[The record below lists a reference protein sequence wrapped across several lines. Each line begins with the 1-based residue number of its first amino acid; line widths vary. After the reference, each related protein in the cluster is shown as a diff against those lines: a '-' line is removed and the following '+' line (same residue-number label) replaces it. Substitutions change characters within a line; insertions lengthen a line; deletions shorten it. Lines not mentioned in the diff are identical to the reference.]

1 MSAEGGGTV
10 KELTGETKPIEPEN
24 APMTDEELEAFALQ
38 LMEELPP
45 EAREMEVTVKEKSFG
60 DGPSAL
66 ENFEVWKKHP
76 ATKARWRK
84 NFMLALAVFGV
95 LFVMHLRVPV
105 QWFLPSA
112 EDIARVELCPV
123 TADGTTDVTRSVNA
137 KDPAALLEA
146 LEPLHGGLQFSSF
159 VPENTRDH
167 YRAIFYLQNGK
178 TVIFSW
184 NWSRVIIVY
193 ENGLTLELES
203 ALEFGAKYVF
213 NSERP
218 GYKLARYWEEHGI
231 YKK

>member
-1 MSAEGGGTV
+1 
-10 KELTGETKPIEPEN
+10 
-24 APMTDEELEAFALQ
+24 MT
-38 LMEELPP
+38 P
-45 EAREMEVTVKEKSFG
+45 G
-60 DGPSAL
+60 
-66 ENFEVWKKHP
+66 
-76 ATKARWRK
+76 
-84 NFMLALAVFGV
+84 
-95 LFVMHLRVPV
+95 
-105 QWFLPSA
+105 
-112 EDIARVELCPV
+112 
-123 TADGTTDVTRSVNA
+123 
-137 KDPAALLEA
+137 
-146 LEPLHGGLQFSSF
+146 
-159 VPENTRDH
+159 H